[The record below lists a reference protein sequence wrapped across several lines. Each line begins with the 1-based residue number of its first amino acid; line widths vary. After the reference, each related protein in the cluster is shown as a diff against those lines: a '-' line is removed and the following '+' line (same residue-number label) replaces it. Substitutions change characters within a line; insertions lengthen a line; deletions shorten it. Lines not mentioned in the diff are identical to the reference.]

1 MHYKIGFPYDIL
13 IVNIFFAFIYLNA
26 HMRKKFTI
34 HNNTSIHVSCLWVT
48 KEISY
53 VKVRNSTF
61 FLTRQRTQYVL
72 KPEVIASYIFAKEF
86 KWMKKMMYKKCMG
99 DMKNVN
105 AQKNNL
111 FQAFVSLLV
120 SNTQMN
126 EMSDKKA
133 NIKIKCNPSNFLAK
147 FLYCIPGISY
157 LFNIQKSRRFYP
169 YIMVST
175 W

>member
-1 MHYKIGFPYDIL
+1 M
-13 IVNIFFAFIYLNA
+13 
-26 HMRKKFTI
+26 
-34 HNNTSIHVSCLWVT
+34 SHVYELHKRFCVLKYAT
-48 KEISY
+48 QLL
-53 VKVRNSTF
+53 

-72 KPEVIASYIFAKEF
+72 KPEVIASYIFTKEF

-111 FQAFVSLLV
+111 FQLLFSLLLL
-120 SNTQMN
+120 NTQMN
-126 EMSDKKA
+126 ELSDKKA
-133 NIKIKCNPSNFLAK
+133 NIKIKCNPSNFWAK

-169 YIMVST
+169 YIMLST